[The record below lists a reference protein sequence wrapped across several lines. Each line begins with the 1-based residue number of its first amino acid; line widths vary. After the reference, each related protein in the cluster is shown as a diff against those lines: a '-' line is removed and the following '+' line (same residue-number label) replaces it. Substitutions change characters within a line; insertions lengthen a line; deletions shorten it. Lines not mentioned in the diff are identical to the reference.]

1 MFDKSKISSNW
12 KKRKRIKPNFKRI
25 HTVAFRLFSNIKSIQ
40 IQVSTIQF
48 ASNSKK
54 HRCLSTANSTFH
66 SRDELGFIQSGR
78 NSARKSLSSSPL
90 FLLLRSIER
99 FKNRGIKEKKV
110 DPLSTNRFNVWKMPF
125 EGKLVGRKDSL
136 CNRENAIF
144 KCIATIPKDDRSTIP
159 AKRSSWN
166 ARDKGAPGLDSVAQV
181 SFICGCVFNEIHKI
195 REIFRM
201 NGVERII

>member
-110 DPLSTNRFNVWKMPF
+110 DPLPRIVSTF
-125 EGKLVGRKDSL
+125 GKCHSRGNWL
-136 CNRENAIF
+136 
-144 KCIATIPKDDRSTIP
+144 
-159 AKRSSWN
+159 
-166 ARDKGAPGLDSVAQV
+166 
-181 SFICGCVFNEIHKI
+181 
-195 REIFRM
+195 
-201 NGVERII
+201 VERILCVTAKMRFSSASQRFQRTIDRQFLQRGVPGMRGTKERLDWTR